1 MDLNVKDQVISDKY
15 AIYHG
20 DCCEVIKG
28 IPDESVGFSVYSP
41 PFAELYSY
49 SDSERDMGN
58 CKDYDM
64 FFEQYDFLI
73 AEHMRTMKPGREV
86 AVHCIDIPAMQER
99 DGFIGLKDFPG
110 EIIRHFILAGFVYH
124 ARITIWKDPLIEA
137 VRTKSIGLNYG
148 QLCKDTSKIRVGLP
162 DYVLVFRKPGEN
174 TDPISHENGITEYHG
189 AFQWIDAKPISG
201 AEPIRLMDSTG
212 SGIKHQHNI
221 FRNYASPVWFDVRQT
236 NTLNK
241 LPARDEKD
249 TKHICPLQL
258 DTIERLMQLY
268 SKEGDVVLTPFMGIG
283 SEAYVAIKNN
293 RKAIGIELKE
303 SYFEQAVINCKR
315 AAEISEGNKQGG
327 LF

>member
-1 MDLNVKDQVISDKY
+1 MAVNVKDQIVNEKY

-20 DCCEVIKG
+20 DCCEVMLGIK
-28 IPDESVGFSVYSP
+28 DESIGFSVYSP

-73 AEHMRTMKPGREV
+73 GEHMRTMKPGRQV
-86 AVHCIDIPAMQER
+86 AVHCIDIPAMLER

-110 EIIRHFILAGFVYH
+110 DIIRHFVAAGFIYH

-148 QLCKDTSKIRVGLP
+148 QLCKDSSKIRVGLP
-162 DYVLVFRKPGEN
+162 DYVLIFRKPGDN
-174 TDPISHENGITEYHG
+174 PTPINHENGITEYHG

-201 AEPIRLMDSTG
+201 GDVVRLMDSTG
-212 SGIKHQHNI
+212 AGIKHQHNI
-221 FRNYASPVWFDVRQT
+221 FRNYASPIWFDVRQT

-249 TKHICPLQL
+249 IKHICPLQL

-268 SKEGDVVLTPFMGIG
+268 SKEGDTVLTPFMGIG

-293 RKAIGIELKE
+293 RRAIGIELKD
-303 SYFEQAVINCKR
+303 SYFAQAVINCER
-315 AAEISEGNKQGG
+315 AAEMAHGNNQEE